1 MAAETS
7 DVDIDVSVCGWE
19 WRVYPLT
26 HPLISRPPLKAL
38 GKYVAAVGIQMTVIS
53 AALAALDVLVGLTHV
68 EVPSLAVT
76 IMFFGLSLKSR
87 VRLRQ
92 DLRLWVFP
100 IIETPQTS

>member
-1 MAAETS
+1 M
-7 DVDIDVSVCGWE
+7 
-19 WRVYPLT
+19 
-26 HPLISRPPLKAL
+26 

-53 AALAALDVLVGLTHV
+53 AALAALDALVGLTHV
-68 EVPSLAVT
+68 EVPSLAVA

-100 IIETPQTS
+100 LIETPQTG